1 MRTGEGRAVRV
12 ERDRVREHKDWLAGW
27 QAKTYPLA
35 GIVFPALRGAHLFD
49 LWRLIRIVR
58 SDATIR
64 PG

>member
-12 ERDRVREHKDWLAGW
+12 ERDRVREPQGLAGW

-49 LWRLIRIVR
+49 LWRLICIVR